1 MDIILREFIK
11 KDLPQMR
18 MIWNEVVEDGIAFP
32 QMELLSEEEAE
43 DFFGQ
48 QSYNGVAV
56 DAETKELVG
65 LYVLHPNNVGRC
77 EHIANGSY
85 AVKRSARGMH
95 VGERLV
101 GDSLRRA
108 KEIGFHILQF
118 NAVVRT
124 NYSAI
129 YLYEKLGFTK
139 LGVIPRGFLMKD
151 GKYEDIILFYKTL

>member
-11 KDLPQMR
+11 EDLLQMR
-18 MIWNEVVEDGIAFP
+18 MIWNQVVEDGIAFP
-32 QMELLSEEEAE
+32 QKEPLSEEGAE

-48 QSYNGVAV
+48 QSYTGVAEN
-56 DAETKELVG
+56 AETKELVG
-65 LYVLHPNNVGRC
+65 LYILHPNNVGRC
-77 EHIANGSY
+77 EHIANCSY
-85 AVKRSARGMH
+85 AVKSSVRGMH

-101 GDSLRRA
+101 SDSLRMA
-108 KEIGFHILQF
+108 KKIGFHILQF

-129 YLYEKLGFTK
+129 HLYEKLGFTK